1 MSAFDP
7 KRTFDQ
13 FQRIALDL
21 SPTRSHIHRVKKSV
35 INLADGSHE
44 KDSFFGVRI
53 DLGHFIA
60 ARANAFLRRTAQRA
74 IERRA
79 IEAMNWGMP
88 AVNYD
93 LMFQAMA
100 RAGGAMTR
108 LSIGRN
114 FSTAKTS
121 F

>member
-1 MSAFDP
+1 MDHMKKIVFSAF
-7 KRTFDQ
+7 
-13 FQRIALDL
+13 ALIWATL
-21 SPTRSHIHRVKKSV
+21 SPHAQTLSSDE
-35 INLADGSHE
+35 L
-44 KDSFFGVRI
+44 
-53 DLGHFIA
+53 
-60 ARANAFLRRTAQRA
+60 AQRA